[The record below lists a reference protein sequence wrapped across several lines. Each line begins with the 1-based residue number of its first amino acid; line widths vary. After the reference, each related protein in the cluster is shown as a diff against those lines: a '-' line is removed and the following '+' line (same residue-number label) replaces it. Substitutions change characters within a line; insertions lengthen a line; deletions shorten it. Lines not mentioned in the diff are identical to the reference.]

1 MLNQDNK
8 PANQATCYNNSSV
21 FLYKL
26 GGRTMEVK
34 TTQFKHCDVVK
45 VIGRVDS
52 STSPK
57 LAEELFRI
65 NDSGRYKIV
74 MDFADVEFISSAG
87 LRVLIATLKTCKR
100 YNRGDL
106 ILAALPENIKSV
118 FELAGFTAIFKIH
131 DDVLSAVGSI

>member
-1 MLNQDNK
+1 
-8 PANQATCYNNSSV
+8 
-21 FLYKL
+21 
-26 GGRTMEVK
+26 MEVK
-34 TTQFKHCDVVK
+34 TTQYKHCDVVK
-45 VIGRVDS
+45 VIGRIDS

-57 LAEELFRI
+57 LAEEFFRI
-65 NDSGRYKIV
+65 NDAGRYKIV

-106 ILAALPENIKSV
+106 ILAALPENIKAV